1 MRFARKQATI
11 DPLHRDIS
19 PRLAKFRYLWFL
31 TIVFVMTLVLFN
43 LATLRFVVDGDS
55 MQAHFQN
62 GQFLIVNRVAYN
74 FTEPQRGDI
83 IVFHMPLN
91 AEQDLL
97 KRIIALPGEAIEL
110 RDTEIYINGHQLS
123 EPYLNESCLPIH
135 CADGFWQLG
144 LNEYFVMGDNR
155 NHSRDSRTFGIIT
168 HDLIIGEAVL
178 RYWPL
183 SDLAWI
189 HRIGYIDDE

>member
-97 KRIIALPGEAIEL
+97 KRIIALPAKLSNSAIQKFIS
-110 RDTEIYINGHQLS
+110 TGINYQNRISMSLV
-123 EPYLNESCLPIH
+123 YLFIVQMVSGN
-135 CADGFWQLG
+135 W
-144 LNEYFVMGDNR
+144 V
-155 NHSRDSRTFGIIT
+155 
-168 HDLIIGEAVL
+168 
-178 RYWPL
+178 
-183 SDLAWI
+183 
-189 HRIGYIDDE
+189 